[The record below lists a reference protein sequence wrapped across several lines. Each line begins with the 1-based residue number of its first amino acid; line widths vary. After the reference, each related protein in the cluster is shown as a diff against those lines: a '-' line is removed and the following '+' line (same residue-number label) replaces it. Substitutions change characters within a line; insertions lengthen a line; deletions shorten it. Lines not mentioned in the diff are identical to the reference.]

1 MSRFFRNSP
10 PRRVTIPDGNDQPL
24 TSEIDGQRFTLNK
37 GDTSVVDGEPAL
49 TIDNDRVSLTVQG
62 QLATTGD
69 TSTVEVNGDKAR
81 IVTRHGGSIEAEDT
95 AVEINGDDARVI
107 NTGTISGGFNG
118 VNFAS
123 DDLDGGLLD
132 NRGTISSDSR
142 AVNIDGEDVTVVNT
156 GDIVGTGNQ
165 RNGTIYADSSAD
177 GYNISNHGLVDAGEG
192 NQGAG
197 VSLELGDEV
206 SASLTN
212 SGEIVGRGNAAA
224 NTPLAGDGIRL
235 TSGSEGQSTFTGR
248 IFNTGDVSS
257 EGANGTVA
265 GIRVANGVG
274 FEGSLVN
281 TRSGTVSGVQ
291 NGVYF
296 GNADHNGGRF
306 ANNGTVTSDS
316 RAVNLDG
323 DDLSFSNRGEVL
335 GTGDQRNG
343 TVYIDG
349 TGDDISVDNR
359 GTIDAGKGNLG
370 DGVAVQVGASTEDAV
385 NENIDIV
392 NRGTIQGRGQAEFA
406 EGDRVASNGSSGVR
420 FFNGSGEP
428 EATVTGSIENYGS
441 ITAEVN
447 VGFLGGLVVE
457 DGVAYDGTI
466 FNARGAEISGPR
478 NGLYIGNASHDLRI
492 DNFGRITSDSR
503 AVNLDG
509 DNVTLRNFD
518 TILGTGDQ
526 RNGTVYIDGTGDDI
540 SIDNRRTIDAGKG
553 NLGDGISVQVGSSS
567 EDATNENIEI
577 LNRGLIQGRGQA
589 DFAEGERNAS
599 NGSSGVRFFNGSGEA
614 EATVTGSIT
623 NRGTITAEVDVGFL
637 GGVVVEDGVAF
648 DGTITNERG
657 ATISGPRNG
666 LYIGNAEHDLTIEN
680 HGRITSGSRVVNL
693 DGSGVDL
700 QNYGTI
706 LGTGDQRNGT
716 VYSDS
721 TADDFNIVNHRGA
734 LIDAGKGNDGA
745 GISLQ
750 TGSFDG
756 DIVTASVT
764 NYGTIRGRGDGDGNL
779 VGEGIRVFSGIE
791 DGTTT
796 FRGDIL
802 NHGTISGS
810 EGGGA
815 DGIEVLDVAF
825 KGDIVNYGSIDAT
838 DDGIQ
843 LRDAVGE
850 LNTSFTGEIVNRG
863 RIDAASDGIDVGS
876 GVVFTGDI
884 ENHGRIKSDAE
895 EGIDVGL
902 DATFVGDIVNYG
914 TIEAGDEGIEV
925 SAGATFDGNIV
936 NRGIVSAVDDGID
949 LDNASG
955 LTGEIVNEGT
965 ITGDSDGDGNGEA
978 IDASSVLAGVTVI
991 NNGTVNGTVLLS
1003 QGNDVFDG
1011 ANGTVNGVVLGN
1023 GGEDDL
1029 TAGAEGDVLNGG
1041 SDNDTL
1047 TGAEGDDTF
1056 VFERGTDQD
1065 TVEEFDVLNDILN
1078 LSDFGF
1084 ADVGEVQAASNEQQI
1099 GGEVATV
1106 IDLDGNAGA
1115 DQVTLLGVAIADL
1128 NAGNVELD
1136 DQATGV

>member
-10 PRRVTIPDGNDQPL
+10 PRRVTIQDGNDQPL

-123 DDLDGGLLD
+123 DDLDGGLLV
-132 NRGTISSDSR
+132 NRGTITSDSR

-156 GDIVGTGNQ
+156 GEIVGTGDQ

-359 GTIDAGKGNLG
+359 GRIDAGEGNLG
-370 DGVAVQVGASTEDAV
+370 DGVSVQVGASSEDAV

-406 EGDRVASNGSSGVR
+406 EGVRVASNGSSGVR

-466 FNARGAEISGPR
+466 FNASGAEISGPR

-509 DNVTLRNFD
+509 DNVTLRNFG

-540 SIDNRRTIDAGKG
+540 FIDNRRTIDAGKG

-614 EATVTGSIT
+614 EATVTGSLT

-680 HGRITSGSRVVNL
+680 HGRITSGSRAVNL

-716 VYSDS
+716 VYADS
-721 TADDFNIVNHRGA
+721 TADDFSIVNHRGA

-802 NHGTISGS
+802 NHGTISAS
-810 EGGGA
+810 EGVSA
-815 DGIEVLDVAF
+815 EGIEVLDVAF
-825 KGDIVNYGSIDAT
+825 QGDIVNYGNIDAT
-838 DDGIQ
+838 GDGIEVRDSVGENNTSFAGNITNHGRIESEEEGIQ
-843 LRDAVGE
+843 LGSQVV
-850 LNTSFTGEIVNRG
+850 FTGDIENRGTIDVGDIGIQLSSTGNVTGDIVNRG
-863 RIDAASDGIDVGS
+863 RIDAVDDGIQLGG

-884 ENHGRIKSDAE
+884 ENHGRIESEDQ
-895 EGIDVGL
+895 EGIDVGVN
-902 DATFVGDIVNYG
+902 ATFVGDIVNYG

-925 SAGATFDGNIV
+925 SSGATFDGNIV

-955 LTGEIVNEGT
+955 LTGQIVNEGT
-965 ITGDSDGDGNGEA
+965 ITGDSDGNGNGEA

-1047 TGAEGDDTF
+1047 TGAQGDDTF

-1065 TVEEFDVLNDILN
+1065 TVE
-1078 LSDFGF
+1078 
-1084 ADVGEVQAASNEQQI
+1084 
-1099 GGEVATV
+1099 
-1106 IDLDGNAGA
+1106 
-1115 DQVTLLGVAIADL
+1115 GVRRP
-1128 NAGNVELD
+1128 ERHPEP
-1136 DQATGV
+1136 Q